1 MQGFIAASLPWR
13 LCREK
18 NFHHIH
24 YCSCSVS
31 LSNNIQNI
39 PECLFNCTCARII
52 CTCSCKEQHCNTQGT
67 ATGWHQE
74 QIATNPTTGTLQSIS
89 QWFFCPVPVLP
100 AFLDQTLDVCRSDP
114 PIHPRPKA
122 ITYFQKGMLHAVA
135 LDLSCLWNAW
145 TSRHFGQNAGTN
157 AQQQHGPSIFLEQGR
172 KEVNILQFVQSSF
185 VLPISTHN
193 TDSHTAE
200 DP

>member
-13 LCREK
+13 LCRDK
-18 NFHHIH
+18 NIHHIH

-31 LSNNIQNI
+31 LSNNIQHI

-89 QWFFCPVPVLP
+89 QWFFCQVPVLP

-122 ITYFQKGMLHAVA
+122 TTYL
-135 LDLSCLWNAW
+135 LSERYAARCC
-145 TSRHFGQNAGTN
+145 SG
-157 AQQQHGPSIFLEQGR
+157 S
-172 KEVNILQFVQSSF
+172 
-185 VLPISTHN
+185 VLPLKRLNFKALWPKRWNQCATAKSTV
-193 TDSHTAE
+193 DFSRARS
-200 DP
+200 